1 MTANWPIPYANVGSR
16 RTAACVTLGAI
27 SLRSSNHFPH
37 KLYSNIIK
45 PVALAPGCDK
55 LSTRPDPTGSTTM
68 TNTIGMVWV
77 AFTMISV
84 AAPPPTTST
93 SGASAISSAACFRA
107 AEDRKQE
114 PRDALVPRQLAP
126 AHCPGTS
133 RCLRQR
139 FAAWPGRTSFDAP
152 TQAPF
157 RRVQRRSPPTA
168 RHLFGGLLAS
178 CEARATSSSRPT
190 EEERPRRAEARVL
203 AAIAL
208 QQWRL

>member
-1 MTANWPIPYANVGSR
+1 M
-16 RTAACVTLGAI
+16 
-27 SLRSSNHFPH
+27 RSSGV
-37 KLYSNIIK
+37 SGV
-45 PVALAPGCDK
+45 VALLDWRQGPSRQ
-55 LSTRPDPTGSTTM
+55 STK
-68 TNTIGMVWV
+68 
-77 AFTMISV
+77 
-84 AAPPPTTST
+84 
-93 SGASAISSAACFRA
+93 
-107 AEDRKQE
+107 EDRKQE
-114 PRDALVPRQLAP
+114 PRDALVPRQLAQ

-168 RHLFGGLLAS
+168 RPLFGGLLAS

-208 QQWRL
+208 QQWRLQSEARLQ